1 MSIVKSNKSPQKGP
15 IAERLAIL
23 LDVFS
28 PWEGISLTYRQFAA
42 EIGAPLTEA
51 AVKKWPQ
58 RKKFP
63 ADLTRLIVTKAR
75 DRGLIGVTLEWVLWG
90 DGPRPKKSLGATV
103 DSSTLQ
109 PLPLAGGGK
118 EQHMGLPALPQE
130 PHGQF
135 AAQIAE
141 ALEADLGHNEFG
153 QWSSVEVQHTVIWA
167 LKDLARRLWVLRF
180 NMGETFKLTDTWAG
194 NIGLPVR
201 PREQSADAAGPDVA
215 GS

>member
-1 MSIVKSNKSPQKGP
+1 MGP
-15 IAERLAIL
+15 VAERLAVL

-42 EIGAPLTEA
+42 ELGEPVTEA

-63 ADLTRLIVTKAR
+63 ADVARMIVTRAR

-90 DGPRPKKSLGATV
+90 EGERPQKAPQTTPN
-103 DSSTLQ
+103 SSTVQ
-109 PLPLAGGGK
+109 RAPLA
-118 EQHMGLPALPQE
+118 ESREVAAPE
-130 PHGQF
+130 PHGHF
-135 AAQIAE
+135 AARIAQ
-141 ALEADLGHNEFG
+141 ALQADLSHNEFG

-180 NMGETFKLTDTWAG
+180 DMGETFKLTDAWAG
-194 NIGLPVR
+194 KVGLPVR
-201 PREQSADAAGPDVA
+201 PPEQASGDVSTQA
-215 GS
+215 Q